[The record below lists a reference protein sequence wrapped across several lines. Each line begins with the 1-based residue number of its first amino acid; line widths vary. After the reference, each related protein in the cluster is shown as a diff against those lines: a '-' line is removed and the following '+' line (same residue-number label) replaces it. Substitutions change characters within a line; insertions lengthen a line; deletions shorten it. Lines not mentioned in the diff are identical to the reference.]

1 MEPFVLHS
9 NLIMACHF
17 TGIYDVNRTT
27 TLPDNDYSLVKEW
40 VDSIKNQDLCGLLFH
55 NNLSEETCSIH
66 QNKNVQ
72 FVKVKHNPVYNP
84 NIYRYFVYR
93 NYLRET
99 DRKIKN
105 LFITD
110 VSDVVMIQ
118 NPFIKPLF
126 FENPASL
133 FCGDEE
139 KFLDNEWMAEHSAH
153 LRSKI
158 DDYLK
163 YEIQFKTEK
172 LLNCGIIGGNIEI
185 MQPFLEKLCTIHE
198 QFNSDNKTG
207 YTGDMGAFNY
217 LARTQFNSQLIFG
230 EPVNTKFK
238 SYETNRAD
246 CWFRHK

>member
-1 MEPFVLHS
+1 MEATFLQS

-27 TLPDNDYSLVKEW
+27 TLPDNDYTLVKDW
-40 VDSIKNQDLCGLLFH
+40 VNSIIYHDACGILFH
-55 NNLSEETCSIH
+55 NNLSEETCLRH

-72 FVKVKHNPVYNP
+72 FVKVVHNPIYNP
-84 NIYRYFVYR
+84 NIYRYFIYR
-93 NYLRET
+93 NFLKT
-99 DRKIKN
+99 TISKIEN

-110 VSDVVMIQ
+110 VSDVVMVQ
-118 NPFIKPLF
+118 NPFEQSLF
-126 FENPASL
+126 LENHNSL

-139 KFLDNEWMAEHSAH
+139 KLLNNEWMQAHSTH

-158 DDYLK
+158 EDYLE
-163 YEIQFKTEK
+163 YEIQFKQSQ
-172 LLNCGIIGGNIEI
+172 LLNCGIIGGNIKI

-198 QFNSDNKTG
+198 QFNADNKTS

-217 LARTQFNSQLIFG
+217 LARTQFNNQLVFG
-230 EPVNTKFK
+230 APVNTVFK
-238 SYETNRAD
+238 NYETSRKD